1 MDRKCIPRN
10 SGVCTTCELND
21 YVGLS
26 FELADL
32 TRGPASLSFRSAR
45 NLTHEDIWQLM
56 SSLAQSAG
64 GFDIAE
70 NFIIRVFKISVPIDR
85 GRQSNRLTREDVA
98 KRSILQINNTEFVFS
113 LFARSDIRASRA

>member
-1 MDRKCIPRN
+1 
-10 SGVCTTCELND
+10 
-21 YVGLS
+21 
-26 FELADL
+26 LADL
-32 TRGPASLSFRSAR
+32 ARGPASLSFRSAR
-45 NLTHEDIWQLM
+45 DLTHEDIWQLM

-70 NFIIRVFKISVPIDR
+70 NFIIRVFKVPIDR

-113 LFARSDIRASRA
+113 LFARSDMHTSRA